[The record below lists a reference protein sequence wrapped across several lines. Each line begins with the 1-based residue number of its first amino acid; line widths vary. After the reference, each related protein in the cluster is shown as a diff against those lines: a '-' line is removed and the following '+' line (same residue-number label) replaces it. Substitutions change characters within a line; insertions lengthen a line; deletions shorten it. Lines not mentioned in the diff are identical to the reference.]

1 MTVPPIPSL
10 LDAARAEQWDD
21 ERLAREAVALAAE
34 LLHQAKEHETR
45 ADHRNGRRMARMMGD
60 PAGKAFTVALADQIF
75 RPPTADRAADQ
86 FSHLV
91 DGYGVPRYLG
101 RAERAALHLGSKLA
115 PILPRVIMPMVTE
128 KLRADST
135 RMILPAEP
143 RRLRRHL
150 HRRRDEGTRLNL
162 NQLGEAILGEE
173 EAERRLQANLDRLAD
188 PDVEYISVKISS
200 VFSQI
205 APLAF
210 EHTVTE
216 IEERLRRL
224 YRAAC
229 RQTFT
234 RADGTDVAKFV
245 NLDMEEYRD
254 LHLTVEAFERVLD
267 EDEFRDL
274 EAGIVLQ
281 AYLPDSFEVQQR
293 LTRWAL
299 ARKAAGGAGIKIRIV
314 KGANLA
320 MEQVEASLHGWEQ
333 APYRSKAEVDANY
346 KRMLRYGARREH
358 AEAVRLGVA
367 SHNLFDIAY
376 ALLVRAREGT
386 GDLVE
391 FEMLEGMANHQ
402 AGVVQ
407 DVAGGM
413 LLYAPVV
420 RRSDFTSAISYLV
433 RRLDENTAPENFLHD
448 LFSMEVGTPAWRAQ
462 EARFL
467 RACADVDQPATTP
480 NRTQDRTVE
489 ETNRVA
495 DTGPAFTNE
504 PDTDFVL
511 AANRAWIERHLAVEA
526 KRSATEPELI
536 PLQIDGELVGDSFA
550 GGGRNPSSPGHVAY
564 RYELADAGLVDRAL
578 AAAVAAQP
586 AWEDRGPGERRAL
599 LCEAAAV
606 FGRRRG
612 ESVATMVH
620 DGGKSVVEADP
631 EVSEAIDFAA
641 WYARAYDDL
650 DADGAVP
657 SALGVVV
664 VTPPWNFPF
673 AIPAGGVL
681 AALMAGNTVILK
693 PAPETVR
700 TAWVL
705 ANQLWEAGI
714 PQAVLQFVPCP
725 DDDVGQALVTDPRT
739 AAVVLTGAY
748 ETARMFQGWKPDITL
763 FAETSG
769 KNSLVITAA
778 ADPDQAVKDLVR
790 SAFGHAGQKC
800 SAASLAIV
808 EGSLYDAPA
817 FRRQLRD
824 AVASLA
830 VGRSDDPASVVTPVI
845 KPPSGPLERGLTT
858 LDEGEA
864 WLVEPRMVDGNPSLW
879 SPGVKLGVRPG
890 SWYHRTECFGPVLG
904 LMRADD
910 LDHAIE
916 LQNASDFGLTGGIHS
931 LDAREVEQWRSRV
944 QVGNAYVNRGTTG
957 AIVRRQPFG
966 GWKRSAFGP
975 GAKAGGPNYV
985 LQFST
990 WRQDT
995 DPADGVEPSPDVTGL
1010 ATDLAAALPDGPA
1023 AATLHAAARSQAAAV
1038 ASEFGVVHDP
1048 SQLHGETNTF
1058 RYRSVGRAVLRVA
1071 GPDGAAGTSDLAI
1084 AIVALAARTAGLS
1097 LEVST
1102 DADSPVL
1109 RVLRRSGRDVRTETD
1124 GEFAARLA
1132 TPSGPDGVVRHL
1144 GPVPSDVRRA
1154 AADRHL
1160 TVIDRA
1166 AVAGGRLELRWCF
1179 REQAISESTHRYG
1192 NVVVPPTGA

>member
-1 MTVPPIPSL
+1 VPPIPSL
-10 LDAARAEQWDD
+10 LDAARAERWDD
-21 ERLAREAVALAAE
+21 ERLAGEAVTLAAE
-34 LLHQAKEHETR
+34 LLHQAKAHETR

-75 RPPTADRAADQ
+75 RPPTAERAADQ
-86 FSHLV
+86 FAHLV

-101 RAERAALHLGSKLA
+101 RAERAALKLGSKLA
-115 PILPRVIMPMVTE
+115 PVLPRLIMPLVTE

-188 PDVEYISVKISS
+188 PDVEYVSVKISS

-224 YRAAC
+224 YRAA
-229 RQTFT
+229 RTHMFT
-234 RADGTDVAKFV
+234 RADGTVVAKFV

-254 LHLTVEAFERVLD
+254 LHLTVEAFERVLG

-320 MEQVEASLHGWEQ
+320 MEQVEASLHGWAQ

-346 KRMLRYGARREH
+346 KRMLRFGARREH

-386 GDLVE
+386 DDLVE

-402 AGVVQ
+402 AGAVQ

-420 RRSDFTSAISYLV
+420 PRSDFTSAISYLV

-448 LFSMEVGTPAWRAQ
+448 LFSMEVGTPAWEAQ
-462 EARFL
+462 KERFL
-467 RACADVDQPATTP
+467 RACAEVDRPATTP
-480 NRTQDRTVE
+480 NRTQDRTAE

-495 DTGPAFTNE
+495 DTGPGFTNE

-526 KRSATEPELI
+526 KRSAAEPELI
-536 PLQIDGELVGDSFA
+536 PLQIGGELVGDSFA
-550 GGGRNPSSPGHVAY
+550 GEGRNPSSPDHVAY
-564 RYELADAGLVDRAL
+564 RYELADAELVDRAL
-578 AAAVAAQP
+578 AAAAAAQP
-586 AWEDRGPGERRAL
+586 GWEGRGPGERRAL

-612 ESVATMVH
+612 ESVVAMVH

-650 DADGAVP
+650 DTDGAVP

-681 AALMAGNTVILK
+681 AALMAGNAVILK

-714 PQAVLQFVPCP
+714 PRAVLQFVPCP
-725 DDDVGQALVTDPRT
+725 DDEVGQALVTDPRT

-824 AVASLA
+824 AVTSLA
-830 VGRSDDPASVVTPVI
+830 VGRSDDPASAVTPVI
-845 KPPSGPLERGLTT
+845 RPPSGPLARGLTT
-858 LDEGEA
+858 LDAGEE
-864 WLVEPRMVDGNPSLW
+864 WLVEPRMVDGNPCLW

-931 LDAREVEQWRSRV
+931 LDAREVERWRSRV

-990 WRQDT
+990 WRQAA
-995 DPADGVEPSPDVTGL
+995 DPVSGAEPAPAVAGL
-1010 ATDLAAALPDGPA
+1010 AADLAAVLPGGPDGPE
-1023 AATLHAAARSQAAAV
+1023 AATLQAAARSQAAAM
-1038 ASEFGVVHDP
+1038 ADEFGVAHDP

-1058 RYRSVGRAVLRVA
+1058 RYRTLRRAVLRVS
-1071 GPDGAAGTSDLAI
+1071 GAHRAADLEI
-1084 AIVALAARTAGLS
+1084 AIVALAARTAGLA
-1097 LEVST
+1097 LAVSA
-1102 DADSPVL
+1102 DVDSPVL
-1109 RVLRRSGRDVRTETD
+1109 AVLRRSGRQVRIEAD
-1124 GEFAARLA
+1124 EAFAARLA
-1132 TPSGPDGVVRHL
+1132 APGGPGEVVRHL
-1144 GPVPSDVRRA
+1144 GPVAVDVRRA

-1160 TVIDRA
+1160 AIIDAA

-1179 REQAISESTHRYG
+1179 REQAVSESTHRYG
-1192 NVVVPPTGA
+1192 NVVVPPTGS